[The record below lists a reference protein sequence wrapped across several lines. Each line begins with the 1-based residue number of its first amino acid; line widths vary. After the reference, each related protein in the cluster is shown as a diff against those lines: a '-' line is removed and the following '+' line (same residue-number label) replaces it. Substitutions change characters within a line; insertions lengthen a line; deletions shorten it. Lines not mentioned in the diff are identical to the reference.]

1 MISLRQHIDLMGYL
15 QKGDTAIEYI
25 NSMKPLDKLDF
36 IRKSEDT
43 YPIQE
48 NTKNPIS
55 ILNSKNVLYNI
66 EQLVL
71 GQFIMLE
78 QIITGKTKLADH
90 KVDLEI
96 AKLIIRPKHHTEF
109 DNENTE
115 EEIKNQD
122 DILSYDVREVYYVLE
137 KFIENREQTLFRD
150 FSGVFYDNPEDN
162 EEDEEEKDEEEKTSD
177 MIFNQQWYWY
187 SIVRMLANEDVTK
200 YAEIYML
207 PMSTVLPE
215 MSYLAQKSKIESA
228 KQRQQQAMRKL

>member
-1 MISLRQHIDLMGYL
+1 MISLKQHIELMGCI
-15 QKGDTAIEYI
+15 QNGKSVIDYI
-25 NSMKPLDKLDF
+25 DSMKPLEKLDF

-48 NTKNPIS
+48 NTKQPIS
-55 ILNSKNVLYNI
+55 ILNSKNVFTDI
-66 EQLVL
+66 QQLVL

-78 QIITGKTKLADH
+78 QIITGKTKLPDH

-109 DNENTE
+109 DNENKQ
-115 EEIKNQD
+115 EEIKNQN

-137 KFIENREQTLFRD
+137 KFIKNRDKILFKD
-150 FSGVFYDNPEDN
+150 FSGVFYDSPEEHN
-162 EEDEEEKDEEEKTSD
+162 EEEEKEKEEKTSD
-177 MIFNQQWYWY
+177 MIFSQQWYWY
-187 SIVRMLANEDVTK
+187 SIVRMLANEDITK
-200 YAEIYML
+200 YEKIYML

-228 KQRQQQAMRKL
+228 NQRQQEAMRKL